1 MSDPNIKQ
9 LTVTGNAAESYLNK
23 GSRKRR
29 RSSANKTVK
38 QEGGTTV
45 TKQDQKGGTMVTA
58 GQRGGTSPGTIVQIQ
73 ANKAPDAPALGP
85 DAVSQAKA
93 SNATALAKTTTNSAP
108 ATVTTTVAVGPTAQ
122 TKDAVG
128 GGKDRKPVKVIL
140 GEKKKG
146 SKVILSPT
154 KIKKLPGPSQQA
166 DKSKTRK
173 VAKKI
178 RVSLHGLNKRVTRA
192 NNIRKEATKQPI
204 AEVKKTLV
212 SAKLIKPESKAPEDI
227 LRKMYADYMMLK
239 NRAL

>member
-23 GSRKRR
+23 GTSRRRR
-29 RSSANKTVK
+29 RSSANKTAK
-38 QEGGTTV
+38 QEGGEAPV
-45 TKQDQKGGTMVTA
+45 VQKQQVGSMVTSN
-58 GQRGGTSPGTIVQIQ
+58 QKGGTSPGTIVQIQ
-73 ANKAPDAPALGP
+73 ANRAPDASPSGADNSL
-85 DAVSQAKA
+85 SQAKA
-93 SNATALAKTTTNSAP
+93 STANALAKTTTNSAP
-108 ATVTTTVAVGPTAQ
+108 ASVAVGPSQ

-128 GGKDRKPVKVIL
+128 GGKDKKPVKVIL

-146 SKVILSPT
+146 AKVILSPT
-154 KIKKLPGPSQQA
+154 KIKKLPGAPQPSEKA
-166 DKSKTRK
+166 KTRK

-192 NNIRKEATKQPI
+192 NHIRKEATKQPI

-212 SAKLIKPESKAPEDI
+212 SAKLIKETSKAPEDI

>member
-38 QEGGTTV
+38 QDGGAPTV
-45 TKQDQKGGTMVTA
+45 TKQQGGTMAAA

-93 SNATALAKTTTNSAP
+93 STANALAKTTTNSAP
-108 ATVTTTVAVGPTAQ
+108 APVTTTAVA

-146 SKVILSPT
+146 AKVILSPT
-154 KIKKLPGPSQQA
+154 KIKKLPGASPTPV
-166 DKSKTRK
+166 KTRK

-192 NNIRKEATKQPI
+192 NHIRKEATKQPI

-212 SAKLIKPESKAPEDI
+212 SAKLIKPDSKAPEDI

>member
-9 LTVTGNAAESYLNK
+9 LVVTGNAAEGLINK
-23 GSRKRR
+23 GSRRRR
-29 RSSANKTVK
+29 RSSANKTQR
-38 QEGGTTV
+38 QEGGSTTTAPV
-45 TKQDQKGGTMVTA
+45 VQKEQVQQNQNQTQNQKGGTLAAA

-85 DAVSQAKA
+85 DAISQAKA
-93 SNATALAKTTTNSAP
+93 STATALAKSTTDSTP
-108 ATVTTTVAVGPTAQ
+108 AAAKET
-122 TKDAVG
+122 VG
-128 GGKDRKPVKVIL
+128 GAKQPVKVIL
-140 GEKKKG
+140 AKKKG
-146 SKVILSPT
+146 AKVILSPA
-154 KIKKLPGPSQQA
+154 KIRKLPGPSEKA
-166 DKSKTRK
+166 KTRK

-192 NNIRKEATKQPI
+192 NHIRKDASKQPI

-212 SAKLIKPESKAPEDI
+212 SAKLIKADSKAPEDI

>member
-23 GSRKRR
+23 GSRRRR

-38 QEGGTTV
+38 QDGGAPTV
-45 TKQDQKGGTMVTA
+45 TKQDQQ
-58 GQRGGTSPGTIVQIQ
+58 QRGGTSPGTIVQIQ

-93 SNATALAKTTTNSAP
+93 SNATALAKTATNSAP
-108 ATVTTTVAVGPTAQ
+108 ATVGVGPSHPTTTTAAQ

-154 KIKKLPGPSQQA
+154 KIKKLPGTSQTT
-166 DKSKTRK
+166 DKAKTRK

-178 RVSLHGLNKRVTRA
+178 RVSLQGLNKRVTRA

-212 SAKLIKPESKAPEDI
+212 AAKLIKTDSKAPEDI